1 MPKYRDKSKIFAAN
15 KIVETVAYETLSP
28 QISEELFQRDYTKIE
43 ETLNEFR
50 KERTVKKHRR
60 RR

>member
-1 MPKYRDKSKIFAAN
+1 MPKYRDKSKLFVAN
-15 KIVETVAYETLSP
+15 KIVETVPYEALSP

-50 KERTVKKHRR
+50 KERIVKKHRR

>member
-1 MPKYRDKSKIFAAN
+1 MPKYRDKSKLFAAN
-15 KIVETVAYETLSP
+15 KIVETVPYEALSP

-50 KERTVKKHRR
+50 KERTAKKRR
-60 RR
+60 RRR

>member
-1 MPKYRDKSKIFAAN
+1 MPKYRDKSKLFVAN